1 MILKNSSNPQDST
14 GKYDFLDN
22 EHKLLEF
29 QENSTAIIS
38 LVFHI
43 FIAARVFGF
52 WKIYSVF
59 RKEYFTGKFPEKRVR
74 ITFNP
79 VVSIKT
85 IVYLLS
91 SIGYEPTLV

>member
-1 MILKNSSNPQDST
+1 MI
-14 GKYDFLDN
+14 FLDSIVS
-22 EHKLLEF
+22 KLWNFKKIQPQLF
-29 QENSTAIIS
+29 H

-59 RKEYFTGKFPEKRVR
+59 KGISTSQVNFQKKGR

-79 VVSIKT
+79 EVVSIKT

-91 SIGYEPTLV
+91 SIGYEPYISLENYETGSMSR